1 MGELRRMHG
10 YFSKMLVFISI
21 KQSEIRSID
30 RSNTSWTFRNVLKSD
45 VVYTGDGCTMTWHS
59 SKMTHRETESYQ
71 CSATLLLS
79 LHSPFLPIHLS
90 PDPTRPDQL
99 DPAIRHPAIR
109 SSNPVS
115 SGKDK
120 TVLIGG
126 SGPRP
131 QSPKI
136 QLHIY
141 ATGSKSEIFT
151 AASEYR
157 SVFHYFI
164 QL

>member
-1 MGELRRMHG
+1 
-10 YFSKMLVFISI
+10 
-21 KQSEIRSID
+21 
-30 RSNTSWTFRNVLKSD
+30 
-45 VVYTGDGCTMTWHS
+45 MTWHS

-99 DPAIRHPAIR
+99 DPAIR

-151 AASEYR
+151 AASIDQYFTISFSCKPINKLVER
-157 SVFHYFI
+157 QVMIPSVGNFRYCSALQAQALFRI
-164 QL
+164 TRLQIMKIFSI